1 DARMAELL
9 CEFRIELVLTAHPTE
24 AKRRT
29 VLSKLQRIGEALR
42 RLQDPGLLP
51 RERTEATIGLRT
63 ELTAL
68 WLTDRARTSRP
79 AVTDEVRTGLYFL
92 DEVFWDLLP
101 RIATELEEAVARHY
115 PGLVPPPAWLT
126 VASWIG
132 GDRDGNPAVVTEVT
146 AETLRLH
153 RGLAVERHRR
163 SVQDLARRLSVSGR
177 GRPPPA
183 GLDAPRAPRGP
194 PAPPLRPGPAS
205 SSQRERPAL
214 PAARGARRLARRAAS
229 PARPRGV
236 PRAALPGR
244 AVPPCSLTARRRSG
258 VCLARGYDGP
268 PARPITPRRPHH
280 RRRHPEG
287 GGSGCPRRPARAG
300 RRSNPHA
307 RPADGRLRAACRTAR
322 HPRGL
327 GPGRRPPG
335 RDPRPS
341 RDAPGRRR
349 ARRGRPGDPAA
360 AAARGAAA
368 QGPGGGAEKTT
379 SELPSP

>member
-1 DARMAELL
+1 
-9 CEFRIELVLTAHPTE
+9 
-24 AKRRT
+24 T
-29 VLSKLQRIGEALR
+29 VLSKLQRIGEVLR
-42 RLQDPGLLP
+42 RLQDPDLLP
-51 RERTEATIGLRT
+51 RERTDATIGLRT

-101 RIATELEEAVARHY
+101 RIATELEDAVARHY

-132 GDRDGNPAVVTEVT
+132 GDRDGHPAVVTEVT

-177 GRPPPA
+177 RCPPPA
-183 GLDAPRAPRGP
+183 EPGAALRAP
-194 PAPPLRPGPAS
+194 PPLRPGSGS
-205 SSQRERPAL
+205 SSQRERSAL

-258 VCLARGYDGP
+258 VRLAR
-268 PARPITPRRPHH
+268 
-280 RRRHPEG
+280 
-287 GGSGCPRRPARAG
+287 
-300 RRSNPHA
+300 RSY
-307 RPADGRLRAACRTAR
+307 G
-322 HPRGL
+322 
-327 GPGRRPPG
+327 
-335 RDPRPS
+335 
-341 RDAPGRRR
+341 
-349 ARRGRPGDPAA
+349 
-360 AAARGAAA
+360 
-368 QGPGGGAEKTT
+368 
-379 SELPSP
+379 